1 MARVSSCGDLPETQ
15 EDLERALNEVND
27 PELGIGIVDLGLI
40 YRAEWT
46 RGGIEV
52 DFTTT
57 VPSCPYAQ
65 SLREQIDGILRKRFQ
80 EASAFTVRF
89 VLDPPWKLDRLTE
102 SARKTLGWAP
112 SMTSGKFDTSPR
124 KFALRCWSAVGIT
137 KH

>member
-57 VPSCPYAQ
+57 VHHRPRDCKQLMLCPVTGRPCEGDLGY
-65 SLREQIDGILRKRFQ
+65 LCPEYGC
-80 EASAFTVRF
+80 
-89 VLDPPWKLDRLTE
+89 
-102 SARKTLGWAP
+102 ARKGGL
-112 SMTSGKFDTSPR
+112 SPR
-124 KFALRCWSAVGIT
+124 SEENF
-137 KH
+137 